1 MNLGAGEL
9 TATATVAVVAAAVAM
24 PRLED
29 RQDSV
34 ALWAELVPVLTVL
47 VPAGAYSLLARNWAE
62 PISMPR
68 PREYPA
74 DSDGLALDIGL
85 VAAADT

>member
-9 TATATVAVVAAAVAM
+9 TATATLAFVAAAVAM
-24 PRLED
+24 PGLED

-34 ALWAELVPVLTVL
+34 ALWAALVPVLTVL
-47 VPAGAYSLLARNWAE
+47 VPAGAYWLLARNWAE

-85 VAAADT
+85 VATADT